1 MTKERAFDY
10 PEPVAFVV
18 DDEAQVR
25 AFASNA
31 LRAAGFKPLQ
41 LASSAEV
48 DEALHD
54 TIPQLIVLD
63 LSLGD
68 SDAVEVLRVLDAP
81 GGMSGYDLGRTARMR
96 WPCIRVLLASSFP
109 EEKINGN
116 GQPPWNMRLL
126 LKPYRKEDLALTLRE
141 VLAEA
146 LD

>member
-48 DEALHD
+48 DEELHD

-81 GGMSGYDLGRTARMR
+81 GGMSG
-96 WPCIRVLLASSFP
+96 
-109 EEKINGN
+109 
-116 GQPPWNMRLL
+116 
-126 LKPYRKEDLALTLRE
+126 
-141 VLAEA
+141 
-146 LD
+146 